1 MYKEKYLK
9 YKTKYLELKNQLGGS
24 EKGKSDETKYRG
36 KRNNISYS
44 FNFPTAIL
52 ENIENKYALSLSYGS
67 GFTYIHIADEKN
79 IEYVI
84 WKEERH
90 PRPNLLLWEKKKN
103 ITSSEKLIV
112 KELISDAIDIIN
124 KLVENGEITLD
135 FDKLFGKI
143 SSLHICLQELEKFK
157 NNIDSI
163 PSSEQG
169 KQIEQSEQGNQTEQ
183 SEQGNQ
189 TEQSEQGKQTEQSEQ
204 GKQTEQSYEFIERSK
219 EDEDKKRTT
228 LMI

>member
-9 YKTKYLELKNQLGGS
+9 YKTKYLELKNLLGGG

-36 KRNNISYS
+36 KDNNISYS
-44 FNFPTAIL
+44 FTFPTAIL
-52 ENIENKYALSLSYGS
+52 ENTDNKYALSLSYGA
-67 GFTYIHIADEKN
+67 GFTYIHISDNKN

-84 WKEERH
+84 WKEGLH
-90 PRPNLLLWEKKKN
+90 PRPNLPLWEKKN

-112 KELISDAIDIIN
+112 KELISDSIDIIN
-124 KLVENGEITLD
+124 KLVEHGEITFD
-135 FDKLFGKI
+135 FDKEFRKKSYLRN
-143 SSLHICLQELEKFK
+143 CLQELENFK
-157 NNIDSI
+157 IKIDSI
-163 PSSEQG
+163 TSSEQG
-169 KQIEQSEQGNQTEQ
+169 KQIEQSEQGKQTEQSDEFIESSEQGKQIKQ

-189 TEQSEQGKQTEQSEQ
+189 TEQSD
-204 GKQTEQSYEFIERSK
+204 EFIERSK